1 MIEASCWSRTW
12 LSLLNEF
19 HDQYVGSTLKRD
31 AQLGKNNVC
40 EVDDMVAMER
50 CVLDHS
56 PWLHLPTDRLGRQ
69 SGDSGTLLLLSLM
82 AMRFIV
88 DCAHNYLLGV
98 PAAREGKTPSKDN
111 VSGLIQWHAGRNL
124 QYR

>member
-1 MIEASCWSRTW
+1 LVGASYV
-12 LSLLNEF
+12 LLPYFIRFIAQN
-19 HDQYVGSTLKRD
+19 VGSTFKRD

-50 CVLDHS
+50 A
-56 PWLHLPTDRLGRQ
+56 LHLPTDRLGRQ

-82 AMRFIV
+82 AMRFIF

-98 PAAREGKTPSKDN
+98 PAAREGKTPSKDD

>member
-1 MIEASCWSRTW
+1 MNFMINMSARLSDEMLNLARTTFAKW
-12 LSLLNEF
+12 MTWWQWNGLSWNI
-19 HDQYVGSTLKRD
+19 H
-31 AQLGKNNVC
+31 
-40 EVDDMVAMER
+40 
-50 CVLDHS
+50 HS
-56 PWLHLPTDRLGRQ
+56 YTCQQTVRLGRQ

-98 PAAREGKTPSKDN
+98 PAAREGKTPSKDD